1 MSGTDV
7 QVLVVVQ
14 EALLAGAISRAL
26 TDAGYVAHWSGTGQG
41 AIDMAGRQQY
51 GAYVIELM
59 LPDTLGLHLIQGLR
73 TAGHC
78 SPALLLGGG
87 AMSGVIDGRHD
98 PALVTIPKPFVM
110 ADLVSRVRG
119 FIRPPLEALSRPK
132 PAVQA
137 APKQAGRMS
146 YQWLEIDPEKR
157 AVTCDGRSVSL
168 TEREF
173 AVLDCLMRRPE
184 EVVTKAE
191 LSRAVW
197 GSEDSTRSNV
207 LEVYINFLR
216 RKIDQAFDRKVLH
229 TVRGAGYILRAES

>member
-1 MSGTDV
+1 MSGTEV

-26 TDAGYVAHWSGTGQG
+26 TDAGYVAHWAVTGQ
-41 AIDMAGRQQY
+41 AARDMAQHQPY
-51 GAYVIELM
+51 SAYVVGLM
-59 LPDTLGLHLIQGLR
+59 LPDSLGLHLIHSLR
-73 TAGHC
+73 TGGHC
-78 SPALLLGGG
+78 GPAILIGGG
-87 AMSGVIDGRHD
+87 ALSGVSDGLND
-98 PALVTIPKPFVM
+98 PALVSLPKPFVM
-110 ADLVSRVRG
+110 SDLVNRIRG
-119 FIRPPLEALSRPK
+119 FIAPPLEAISRPRTSA
-132 PAVQA
+132 PPV
-137 APKQAGRMS
+137 PKQEGRTS
-146 YQWLEIDPEKR
+146 YQFLEIDPEKR
-157 AVTCDGRSVSL
+157 AVSCHGRSVSL

-197 GSEDSTRSNV
+197 GSEDTTRSNV

-216 RKIDQAFDRKVLH
+216 RKIDQGFDRKVLH